1 MNILLD
7 ISYDGSGFCG
17 FQVQNNGLSVCQAL
31 QDGLEALLGTR
42 PPVKGCSRTD
52 AGVHALHY
60 AVNFWADCRI
70 PMEKL
75 PLALNQKLPAAI
87 RVNRAME
94 VEEEFHA
101 RYAAHAKTYCYRIWN
116 SPIDSA
122 FGAGWH
128 HRLPGRLDEAAM
140 QAAADRFVGSH
151 DFMSLCSAGCEVA
164 QRGSTVR
171 TITQC
176 RVQRAGDLVTVTVT
190 ADGYL
195 YNMVRILAGTLVLA
209 GQHKLNPEQVP
220 AILESRDRSQAG
232 PTLPAQGLFLAWVDY
247 PELPPWQAGRPQG
260 EPGRIL

>member
-94 VEEEFHA
+94 VDEGFHA
-101 RYAAHAKTYCYRIWN
+101 R
-116 SPIDSA
+116 
-122 FGAGWH
+122 
-128 HRLPGRLDEAAM
+128 
-140 QAAADRFVGSH
+140 
-151 DFMSLCSAGCEVA
+151 
-164 QRGSTVR
+164 
-171 TITQC
+171 
-176 RVQRAGDLVTVTVT
+176 
-190 ADGYL
+190 
-195 YNMVRILAGTLVLA
+195 
-209 GQHKLNPEQVP
+209 
-220 AILESRDRSQAG
+220 
-232 PTLPAQGLFLAWVDY
+232 
-247 PELPPWQAGRPQG
+247 
-260 EPGRIL
+260 

>member
-7 ISYDGSGFCG
+7 LSFDGSGFCG

-31 QDGLEALLGTR
+31 QDGMEALFGFR

-60 AVNFWADCRI
+60 ALNFHADTRI

-75 PLALNQKLPAAI
+75 PLALNQKLPPAI
-87 RVNRAME
+87 RVNSARQVPE
-94 VEEEFHA
+94 DFHA
-101 RYAAHAKTYCYRIWN
+101 RYSAHAKTYHYHIWN
-116 SPIDSA
+116 SPVDSP
-122 FGAGWH
+122 FSAGYH
-128 HRLPGRLDEAAM
+128 HRLPGPLDEAAM
-140 QAAADRFVGSH
+140 QAAADRFVGTH

-171 TITQC
+171 TITDCTVTRNGCQ
-176 RVQRAGDLVTVTVT
+176 VTVSVT

-209 GQHKLNPEQVP
+209 GQHKLRPEDIP
-220 AILESRDRSQAG
+220 AILESRDRGQAG
-232 PTLPAQGLFLAWVDY
+232 PTLPAQGLFLARVDY
-247 PELPPWQAGRPQG
+247 PEQL
-260 EPGRIL
+260 